1 VYQPKFAG
9 FVFYGTSCEPLFVT
23 QANQSN
29 ASQWKTSIGA
39 NDIATDSW
47 VDGRSNQSQV
57 GAGASYIADP
67 NTSPAFKLCE
77 ELTYG
82 GFGDWYLPAVRE
94 LQVLQASAV
103 AIGNFLAADY
113 WSSLELGPSDLDSAM
128 QVDFTDGEPA
138 NKVKTNSQDVRCVRR
153 N

>member
-1 VYQPKFAG
+1 MVDQRVAAEKQNAVGTPYPKFAG
-9 FVFYGTSCEPLFVT
+9 FVSYGTSSEPPFVT

-47 VDGRSNQSQV
+47 VDARSNQSQV
-57 GAGASYIADP
+57 VAGAAYIADP
-67 NTSPAFKLCE
+67 NTFPAFKLCE

-94 LQVLQASAV
+94 LRVLQASAV
-103 AIGNFLAADY
+103 AISNFLAAVTGRLR
-113 WSSLELGPSDLDSAM
+113 S
-128 QVDFTDGEPA
+128 
-138 NKVKTNSQDVRCVRR
+138 
-153 N
+153 

>member
-57 GAGASYIADP
+57 GAGAAYIADP

-82 GFGDWYLPAVRE
+82 GFWRLVFAGRAGITGF
-94 LQVLQASAV
+94 ASKRS
-103 AIGNFLAADY
+103 GHRQFP
-113 WSSLELGPSDLDSAM
+113 G
-128 QVDFTDGEPA
+128 
-138 NKVKTNSQDVRCVRR
+138 C
-153 N
+153 